1 MNPVLPLLALRAFAE
16 TGRHGSLKRAAET
29 MGVTSG
35 AVSQQI
41 RQLEERI
48 GVALFTRTRHGM
60 QLTEAGAKVHP
71 ALLRA
76 FDQIASSLETLESIN
91 ARRTLT
97 VSTVPSFAASW
108 LVPRLGRF
116 TSRHPDIEVR
126 VEATPGLVDLRR
138 DRVDVAIRHGLGSY
152 PGLVTEL
159 LMAPVFL
166 PVASPG
172 LLTKGPPI
180 RKPADCLAYPL
191 LQDSDRA
198 DWPLWFKALGVAD
211 DPRIERGPSFDD
223 DFLLIRAAEA
233 GQGLALVRDVYARE
247 EIAAG
252 RLALVLDRSW
262 PTDFAYYVVTRPEAA
277 SRAPLAEFID
287 WLKSEA
293 MDTKDDT
300 PPRR

>member
-16 TGRHGSLKRAAET
+16 TGRHGSVKRAAEA

-48 GVALFTRTRHGM
+48 GVTLFTRTRYGV

-76 FDQIASSLETLESIN
+76 FEQIGSSLEALDAIS
-91 ARRTLT
+91 ARQTLT

-116 TSRHPDIEVR
+116 NREHPGIEIR
-126 VEATPGLVDLRR
+126 VEATPGLVDHRR
-138 DRVDVAIRHGLGSY
+138 DRVDIAIRHGLGSY
-152 PGLVTEL
+152 PGLISEH

-166 PVASPG
+166 PVASPA
-172 LLTKGPPI
+172 LLAEGPPI
-180 RKPADCLAYPL
+180 REPADCLAYPL

-198 DWPLWFKALGVAD
+198 DWPLWFKAFGAAD
-211 DPRIERGPSFDD
+211 DPRAERGPSFDD

-233 GQGLALVRDVYARE
+233 GQGLALVRDIYARQ

-252 RLALVLDRSW
+252 RLALALDQPW
-262 PTDFAYYVVTRPEAA
+262 PTAFAYYVVTLPDAA
-277 SRAPLAEFID
+277 GRQPLAAFID
-287 WLKSEA
+287 WLKREA
-293 MDTKDDT
+293 SDG
-300 PPRR
+300 